1 MKYVIKIRKGE
12 HEKRNNEMQKRN
24 PAVLMGVGRVTKTGR
39 KDGAFRFPVPSYA
52 DYQRPRDYPEIRQ
65 ELERMNQE
73 INRIGV
79 NINQITHNNNS
90 ALYSR
95 EDKTPS
101 VCVFEADKNTGKP
114 GAGKAVGYGNYKV
127 PAHETGKNGLSS
139 KTSGKRSS
147 LYYEPGENRTWPLCL
162 WT

>member
-1 MKYVIKIRKGE
+1 MKKETMKCRKEIRLYSWELEELQKQA
-12 HEKRNNEMQKRN
+12 EK
-24 PAVLMGVGRVTKTGR
+24 MGLSDSQYLRMLITN
-39 KDGAFRFPVPSYA
+39 
-52 DYQRPRDYPEIRQ
+52 RPRDYPEIRQ

-95 EDKTPS
+95 EDKHRLY
-101 VCVFEADKNTGKP
+101 VFLKP

-127 PAHETGKNGLSS
+127 PAHETGKNGLSG
-139 KTSGKRSS
+139 KTSGKWSS